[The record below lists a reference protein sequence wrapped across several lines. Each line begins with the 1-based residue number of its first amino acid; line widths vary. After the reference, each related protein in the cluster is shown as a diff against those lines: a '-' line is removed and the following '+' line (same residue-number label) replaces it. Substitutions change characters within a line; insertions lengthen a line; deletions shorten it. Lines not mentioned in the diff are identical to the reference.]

1 METAREGN
9 RLKYYRRK
17 NFNLDRAL
25 HYKIIHKLL
34 LYTFDIYLL
43 TTLFSNTFELILRTL
58 LNYYDREKRTC
69 REMKYFFPF
78 FA

>member
-34 LYTFDIYLL
+34 LYTFDIYISLL
-43 TTLFSNTFELILRTL
+43 LCLVTRSNS
-58 LNYYDREKRTC
+58 Y
-69 REMKYFFPF
+69 
-78 FA
+78 